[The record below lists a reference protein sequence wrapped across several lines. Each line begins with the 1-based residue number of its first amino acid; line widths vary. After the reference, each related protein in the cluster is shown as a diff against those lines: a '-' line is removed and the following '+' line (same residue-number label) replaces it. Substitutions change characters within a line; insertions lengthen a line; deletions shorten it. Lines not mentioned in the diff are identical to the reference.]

1 MSLGRRSKAPLLEA
15 KLRACLD
22 QCRGRSGAS
31 QVAPHLRVKA
41 EHAAALL
48 EFNEHIKAC
57 PRLRDSAGHLLP
69 LTERELVL
77 RETFHDR
84 LRRLNLKGRSVCLS
98 PRTHPSPSGRHISA
112 TYLAGF
118 IDAEGCLMIP
128 KSTDTSGRSHYHA
141 RISVGNTDRS
151 VLEEIQAHF
160 GGMMTNQP
168 PEKTGWRYAYQLIW
182 SHGMVQS
189 LLMAVMP
196 DLFVK
201 RRQAT
206 IMLQLVRHKKSTP
219 QGRIG
224 RRFSRHAPEVA
235 AFRENLRRQMT
246 ELNAKGPIAAPIKAS
261 QDPASLVATSPLLVR
276 LGQLDIARPP
286 SRASDAHPRR
296 DPGQRLEGDPPAD
309 PGHEGP
315 VHVGRLPDRLAGR
328 GPPDDRLHPLGR
340 AYSVPGRRQA

>member
-1 MSLGRRSKAPLLEA
+1 MDGEGSLALARIKRKNRSLEYCIRVCVYNTNRRILSEIQDTWGGCLSADGQRRPSWKPSYALVWTNAEA
-15 KLRACLD
+15 AAVLR
-22 QCRGRSGAS
+22 

-168 PEKTGWRYAYQLIW
+168 LEKTGWRYAYQLIW
-182 SHGMVQS
+182 SHGMVES

-224 RRFSRHAPEVA
+224 RRFARHAPEVA

-246 ELNAKGPIAAPIKAS
+246 ELNAKGPMAAPIKAC
-261 QDPASLVATSPLLVR
+261 
-276 LGQLDIARPP
+276 
-286 SRASDAHPRR
+286 
-296 DPGQRLEGDPPAD
+296 PG
-309 PGHEGP
+309 
-315 VHVGRLPDRLAGR
+315 
-328 GPPDDRLHPLGR
+328 
-340 AYSVPGRRQA
+340 S